1 VSALPEKATE
11 LAVKRRQALLAI
23 HVPPM
28 ADPMVR
34 MLRMRD
40 LGIRDLGIRD
50 LAIPGMKMSV
60 TSLLQDPNGHEA

>member
-40 LGIRDLGIRD
+40 LGIRDL
-50 LAIPGMKMSV
+50 AIPGMKMSV